1 MQTQTILIL
10 QGGGALGAYECGAY
24 QALAPHLPNLAVV
37 AGTSMGAINAGL
49 IAHHYHDADYG
60 AGFLR
65 WFWTEILATTS
76 YSFPLLAGAGRR
88 WNAVWTSIL
97 RGHPHLFTPQF
108 GGQLA
113 WVFRAPVG
121 WSETHFYSTQAMEET
136 LHRYCSPYGPEVVDP
151 RLIVTAVDVEA
162 GTSKAFDSYR
172 EPITAAHLV
181 ASGSLPPGFPAK
193 EIGGKLY
200 WDGGL
205 WSNTPL
211 REVLDA
217 LQQAGP
223 TEERYQ
229 VYIIDLFP
237 QQSHLPQTN
246 WEVWQRISEITYA
259 DKTKYDWKAC
269 NWVNQY
275 IDLVKTLHEQADQ
288 LPAPLRT
295 RVKEEFTK
303 ISQQEK
309 KRIHLDITIISRSAF
324 PDEQAEYISRDL
336 DFSPERIE
344 ELMTQGYRDAAQAL
358 QRSQTMSAIG

>member
-1 MQTQTILIL
+1 MRTQTILIL

-49 IAHHYHDADYG
+49 IAHHYHDADHG

-65 WFWTEILATTS
+65 GFWTEILATPS
-76 YSFPLLAGAGRR
+76 LSFPLLAGAGRR

-97 RGHPHLFTPQF
+97 RGHPHLFTPRLV
-108 GGQLA
+108 GPLA
-113 WVFRAPVG
+113 WVFRAPVN
-121 WSETHFYSTQAMEET
+121 WSETHFYTTQAMEET
-136 LHRYCSPYGPEVVDP
+136 LHHYCPPYGPEVVDP

-211 REVLDA
+211 PEVLNA
-217 LQQAGP
+217 LQTAGP
-223 TEERYQ
+223 REERYQ
-229 VYIIDLFP
+229 VYIIDVFP
-237 QQSHLPQTN
+237 KQGQVPQTN
-246 WEVWQRISEITYA
+246 WEVWQRISELSYA
-259 DKTKYDWKAC
+259 DKTAYDKKASE
-269 NWVNQY
+269 WVNKY
-275 IDLVKTLHEQADQ
+275 IDLVNRLREVRSQ
-288 LPAPLRT
+288 LPPALAEL
-295 RVKEEFTK
+295 V
-303 ISQQEK
+303 QEHIPQVE
-309 KRIHLDITIISRSAF
+309 KRIILDITTIARSAF

>member
-24 QALAPHLPNLAVV
+24 QALAPHLPHLAVV

-49 IAHHYHDADYG
+49 IAHHYNDTDHG

-65 WFWTEILATTS
+65 WFWTEILATAS
-76 YSFPLLAGAGRR
+76 SSFPLLAGAGRR

-108 GGQLA
+108 GGPLA
-113 WVFRAPVG
+113 WVFRAPVS
-121 WSETHFYSTQAMEET
+121 WSETHFYTTQAMEET
-136 LHRYCSPYGPEVVDP
+136 LHRYCPPYGPEGVDP

-162 GTSKAFDSYR
+162 GTSKAFDSYCM
-172 EPITAAHLV
+172 PITAAHLV

-193 EIGGKLY
+193 EVGGKLY

-223 TEERYQ
+223 LQERYQ
-229 VYIIDLFP
+229 VYIIDVFP
-237 QQSHLPQTN
+237 RQAHLPQTN
-246 WEVWQRISEITYA
+246 WEVWQRISELSYA
-259 DKTKYDWKAC
+259 DKTAYDKKASE
-269 NWVNQY
+269 WVNKY
-275 IDLVKTLHEQADQ
+275 IELVNRMREVKSQ
-288 LPAPLRT
+288 LPPGLAELVQKHIPQVEKRT
-295 RVKEEFTK
+295 
-303 ISQQEK
+303 I
-309 KRIHLDITIISRSAF
+309 LDITTIARSAF
-324 PDEQAEYISRDL
+324 PDEQGESISREL

-344 ELMTQGYRDAAQAL
+344 ELMTQGYTDAARAL
-358 QRSQTMSAIG
+358 AKKPDDESNK

>member
-1 MQTQTILIL
+1 M
-10 QGGGALGAYECGAY
+10 
-24 QALAPHLPNLAVV
+24 
-37 AGTSMGAINAGL
+37 
-49 IAHHYHDADYG
+49 
-60 AGFLR
+60 
-65 WFWTEILATTS
+65 
-76 YSFPLLAGAGRR
+76 
-88 WNAVWTSIL
+88 
-97 RGHPHLFTPQF
+97 
-108 GGQLA
+108 
-113 WVFRAPVG
+113 
-121 WSETHFYSTQAMEET
+121 
-136 LHRYCSPYGPEVVDP
+136 
-151 RLIVTAVDVEA
+151 
-162 GTSKAFDSYR
+162 
-172 EPITAAHLV
+172 
-181 ASGSLPPGFPAK
+181 
-193 EIGGKLY
+193 
-200 WDGGL
+200 
-205 WSNTPL
+205 

-223 TEERYQ
+223 TEDRYQ

-237 QQSHLPQTN
+237 QQSRLPQTN

-288 LPAPLRT
+288 LPASLRT
-295 RVKEEFTK
+295 RVKEEYTK